1 MAHVEKYTMADVTGI
16 FIHYDRSPGHS
27 LSNKDIDK
35 SRTHLNYNLAAADQP
50 MPQKKFLRIRL
61 KQIKTNGRKNQNVMV
76 DWVITQPTDV
86 KETDSK
92 RFFQEVYR
100 FLIDRY
106 GVQNVISAYVHMDEV
121 GNTPHMHFSF
131 IPVETLE
138 DGTEKLNAKAVINRT
153 ELQKFHKELQ
163 AAMDVRMGYHI
174 SITSGITKAQGG
186 NKTISQ
192 LKAETKLMEELPQ
205 GKKKLLSQDVSYS
218 PEEDRHLK
226 ELAAQGISYLVE
238 KDAIDEDRKKFQ
250 ASAAA
255 INSKDRLLKEK
266 ESELEEKEAL
276 ADLIIQTSCSPSAK
290 AYPEMVKDNERLVK
304 YAEQLNQDLHTV
316 AVNVGSEIMK
326 EIPIQTSLNYNDIPE
341 EPSRSVMKVIQGWF
355 VQLKETLHDL
365 KDSILNMTARVHI
378 FSRNYEDP
386 EVEDLKDD
394 VDMELPDFIDKDE
407 IEARAEDLLYSAN
420 QYYR

>member
-106 GVQNVISAYVHMDEV
+106 GVRNVISAYVHMDEV

-205 GKKKLLSQDVSYS
+205 G
-218 PEEDRHLK
+218 
-226 ELAAQGISYLVE
+226 
-238 KDAIDEDRKKFQ
+238 
-250 ASAAA
+250 
-255 INSKDRLLKEK
+255 
-266 ESELEEKEAL
+266 
-276 ADLIIQTSCSPSAK
+276 
-290 AYPEMVKDNERLVK
+290 
-304 YAEQLNQDLHTV
+304 
-316 AVNVGSEIMK
+316 
-326 EIPIQTSLNYNDIPE
+326 
-341 EPSRSVMKVIQGWF
+341 
-355 VQLKETLHDL
+355 
-365 KDSILNMTARVHI
+365 
-378 FSRNYEDP
+378 
-386 EVEDLKDD
+386 
-394 VDMELPDFIDKDE
+394 
-407 IEARAEDLLYSAN
+407 
-420 QYYR
+420 

>member
-35 SRTHLNYNLAAADQP
+35 SRTHLNYNLAADDQP
-50 MPQKKFLRIRL
+50 MPQKKFLQIRL

-86 KETDSK
+86 NEIDSK

-106 GVQNVISAYVHMDEV
+106 GVRNVISAYVHMDEV

-163 AAMDVRMGYHI
+163 TAMDVRMGYHI

-186 NKTISQ
+186 NKTITQ

-226 ELAAQGISYLVE
+226 ELATQGISYLVE

-290 AYPEMVKDNERLVK
+290 AYPEMVKDNERLIK
-304 YAEQLNQDLHTV
+304 YAEQLHQDLHTV
-316 AVNVGSEIMK
+316 AANVGSEIMK

-365 KDSILNMTARVHI
+365 KDSILNMAARVHI
-378 FSRNYEDP
+378 FSRDYEDP
-386 EVEDLKDD
+386 DVEELKND
-394 VDMELPDFIDKDE
+394 VDKELPDFIDKDE
-407 IEARAEDLLYSAN
+407 IEARAEDLEYSAN

>member
-35 SRTHLNYNLAAADQP
+35 SRTHLNYNLAADDQP
-50 MPQKKFLRIRL
+50 MPQKKFLQIRL

-86 KETDSK
+86 NEIDSK

-100 FLIDRY
+100 FFIDRY
-106 GVQNVISAYVHMDEV
+106 GVRNVISAYVHMDEV

-163 AAMDVRMGYHI
+163 AAMDLRMGYHI

-186 NKTISQ
+186 NKTITQ

-205 GKKKLLSQDVSYS
+205 GKKKLLSHDVSYS

-250 ASAAA
+250 ASTTA

-266 ESELEEKEAL
+266 ESVLETKEWW
-276 ADLIIQTSCSPSAK
+276 ADQIIQSSYSPSAK
-290 AYPEMVKDNERLVK
+290 AYPEMVKDNERLTR
-304 YAEQLNQDLHTV
+304 YAEQLQQDLQTV
-316 AVNVGSEIMK
+316 AENVGSEIMK
-326 EIPIQTSLNYNDIPE
+326 EIPIRTELDYADIPE
-341 EPSRSVMKVIQGWF
+341 EPSGSVMRVIQGWF
-355 VQLKETLHDL
+355 DRLRENLHEL
-365 KDSILNMTARVHI
+365 KDSILNMAARVHI
-378 FSRNYEDP
+378 FSREYEDP
-386 EVEDLKDD
+386 EVEELKDE
-394 VDMELPDFIDKDE
+394 VDMELPDFIDKGE
-407 IEARAEDLLYSAN
+407 IEVRADDLEYSAN
-420 QYYR
+420 RYYR

>member
-35 SRTHLNYNLAAADQP
+35 SRTHLNYNLAADDQP
-50 MPQKKFLRIRL
+50 MPQKKFLQIRL

-86 KETDSK
+86 NEIDSK

-106 GVQNVISAYVHMDEV
+106 GVRNVISAYVHMDEV

-163 AAMDVRMGYHI
+163 EAMDVRMGYHI

-192 LKAETKLMEELPQ
+192 LKAETKLMEKLPQ

-218 PEEDRHLK
+218 LEEDRHLK
-226 ELAAQGISYLVE
+226 ELATQDISYLVE

-290 AYPEMVKDNERLVK
+290 AYPEMVKDNERLIK
-304 YAEQLNQDLHTV
+304 YAEQLHQDLHTV
-316 AVNVGSEIMK
+316 AANVGSEIMK
-326 EIPIQTSLNYNDIPE
+326 EIPIQTALNYSDIPE

-365 KDSILNMTARVHI
+365 KDSILNMAARVHI
-378 FSRNYEDP
+378 FSRDYEDP
-386 EVEDLKDD
+386 EIEELKND
-394 VDMELPDFIDKDE
+394 VDMELPDFIDRDE
-407 IEARAEDLLYSAN
+407 IEARAEDLEFSAN

>member
-50 MPQKKFLRIRL
+50 MPQKKFLRTRL

-86 KETDSK
+86 KESDSK

-106 GVQNVISAYVHMDEV
+106 GVPNVISAYVHMDEV

-192 LKAETKLMEELPQ
+192 LKAETKLMGELPQ

-218 PEEDRHLK
+218 PEEDRRLK

-276 ADLIIQTSCSPSAK
+276 ADLIIQTSYSPSAK
-290 AYPEMVKDNERLVK
+290 AYPEMVKENERLIK
-304 YAEQLNQDLHTV
+304 YAEQLHQDLHTV
-316 AVNVGSEIMK
+316 AANVGSEIMK
-326 EIPIQTSLNYNDIPE
+326 EIPIQTALNYSDIPE
-341 EPSRSVMKVIQGWF
+341 EPSRSVMQVIQGWF

-365 KDSILNMTARVHI
+365 KDSILNMAARVHI
-378 FSRNYEDP
+378 FSRDYEDP
-386 EVEDLKDD
+386 EIEELKND
-394 VDMELPDFIDKDE
+394 VDMELPDSIDRDE
-407 IEARAEDLLYSAN
+407 IEARAEDLEYFAN